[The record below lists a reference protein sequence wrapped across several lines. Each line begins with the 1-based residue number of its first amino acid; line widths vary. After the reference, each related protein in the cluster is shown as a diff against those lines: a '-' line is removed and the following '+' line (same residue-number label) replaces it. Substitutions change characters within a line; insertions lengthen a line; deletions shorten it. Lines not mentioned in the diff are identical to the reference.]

1 MSVIE
6 RHEHRVTR
14 PGRLPAWWRHMLVA
28 AATLILCSCQT
39 LTVPTELG
47 DESLNTV
54 DDLAAEPMILQPA
67 GPAGAYETAAPPAA
81 SDEYLRD
88 GGDFGSPAGVR
99 ANWAVEGL
107 EQEDAVAHYDTL
119 DGRIL
124 VTPSNRV
131 RIYAPRFAAVRQVVN
146 LKVTERNLFIDE
158 VVEDQRLATSDRT
171 QPVAAS
177 VQRHAASINLAE
189 MPPILFRERQQAGEL
204 QNLRGTMSVYDS
216 LAVYANL
223 QLVRLGQVDGREF
236 PLIQRG
242 MLAAITLTGDQAPQ
256 VVFGTKAAQA
266 QMGLQQVGLIY
277 QTDGPDSPRLRL
289 VKLASTDHALPGEE
303 VEFTLRYDNVGDQAI
318 GNVTI
323 VDNLATRLEYV
334 LDTASSTTD
343 ANFITTPN
351 GGGSTILRWEIL
363 EPLEPGQGGVLQFR
377 VRVR

>member
-6 RHEHRVTR
+6 RHDHRLMR
-14 PGRLPAWWRHMLVA
+14 PLRLPTWWRHLLVA

-81 SDEYLRD
+81 SDEYLCD
-88 GGDFGSPAGVR
+88 GGDFGSPTGVR
-99 ANWAVEGL
+99 ADWTVEGL

-119 DGRIL
+119 DGRVL

-131 RIYAPRFAAVRQVVN
+131 CIYAPRFAAVRQVVN

-158 VVEDQRLATSDRT
+158 VIEDQRLATSDRT
-171 QPVAAS
+171 QPVATS
-177 VQRHAASINLAE
+177 VQRHATSINLAD
-189 MPPILFRERQQAGEL
+189 MPAIIFRGRQQAGGLE
-204 QNLRGTMSVYDS
+204 NLGGTMSVYDS

-223 QLVRLGQVDGREF
+223 QIIRLGQVDGSDL
-236 PLIQRG
+236 PLIRRG
-242 MLAAITLTGDQAPQ
+242 MLAAITLSGDQPPQ

-266 QMGLQQVGLIY
+266 QMGLRQVGLIY

-334 LDTASSTTD
+334 VNTASSTAD
-343 ANFITTPN
+343 ANFLTTPN
-351 GGGSTILRWEIL
+351 GGGSTVLRWEII
-363 EPLEPGQGGVLQFR
+363 EPLEPGRGGVLQFR
-377 VRVR
+377 ARVR